1 MGLMLAAWLLG
12 EPVTPVM
19 LVVTVFVVACVAG
32 AKYTAA
38 TPVPASGAVR

>member
-19 LVVTVFVVACVAG
+19 LAVTAFVVACVAG

-38 TPVPASGAVR
+38 TPAAASGAAR